1 MYSRIIEGGE
11 YTFGVSG
18 KLIMNVMVMY
28 DRQTDSLWSQ
38 LIGEAVE
45 GPLEGAK
52 LEYLPSWQ
60 TTWADWKAQHPD
72 TVAIKKGFAGP
83 LDPYSYYYK
92 NADLGVLG
100 ESRFDERV
108 YPKGYVVG
116 VELDGDTAAY
126 PFSLLNE
133 MPVVND
139 VVGEQPVLIVFNADT
154 GTGVAYDRRV
164 DGRTLTFVLEQGL
177 ILTDTETGTRW
188 DGLTGQGMQG
198 ALAGESLTRLKSTSA
213 FWFGWKDWYP
223 HTRLYRGEE

>member
-1 MYSRIIEGGE
+1 
-11 YTFGVSG
+11 
-18 KLIMNVMVMY
+18 
-28 DRQTDSLWSQ
+28 
-38 LIGEAVE
+38 
-45 GPLEGAK
+45 
-52 LEYLPSWQ
+52 
-60 TTWADWKAQHPD
+60 
-72 TVAIKKGFAGP
+72 
-83 LDPYSYYYK
+83 
-92 NADLGVLG
+92 
-100 ESRFDERV
+100 
-108 YPKGYVVG
+108 
-116 VELDGDTAAY
+116 
-126 PFSLLNE
+126 

-164 DGRTLTFVLEQGL
+164 DGRTLTFVLEEGL